1 MKKLLFG
8 IVVLSLFSVVIFAN
22 TTKKAAELTLKG
34 LELNNNSEKE
44 LDFYQKAIKADP
56 NYAQAYYNIGNV
68 YFDQKKY
75 QKALEYFTKA
85 TEKSKKDPDF
95 WYNLGLTAF
104 IQKDYVVAVQ
114 SLQTLIAINPKD
126 HEGLYLLS
134 KIYFILQNRTGHNAA
149 LQYLQQIIKE
159 TQEKTLKERAT
170 KLLEA
175 LKEKL
180 KLKK

>member
-8 IVVLSLFSVVIFAN
+8 IIIFNLFSGAVFAN
-22 TTKKAAELTLKG
+22 NTKKATELTLKG
-34 LELNNNSEKE
+34 LKLNDNSKKELN
-44 LDFYQKAIKADP
+44 FYQQAIKADP

-75 QKALEYFTKA
+75 TQALEYFIKA
-85 TEKSKKDPDF
+85 TKKSKKDPDF

-114 SLQTLIAINPKD
+114 ALQALIAINPKD

-134 KIYFILQNRTGHNAA
+134 KIYFTLQNRTGHNAA

-159 TQEKTLKERAT
+159 TQEKTLKKRAT
-170 KLLEA
+170 KLLDA
-175 LKEKL
+175 LKSKL
-180 KLKK
+180 KLKN